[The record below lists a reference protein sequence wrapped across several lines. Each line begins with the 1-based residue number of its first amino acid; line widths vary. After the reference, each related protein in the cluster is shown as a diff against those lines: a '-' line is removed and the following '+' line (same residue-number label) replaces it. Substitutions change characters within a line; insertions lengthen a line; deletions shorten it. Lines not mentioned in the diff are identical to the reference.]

1 MYFTINELN
10 LLIMRRAL
18 AKAQEQLASVRRN
31 QGDTASAEYEVKR
44 LLDRCWLWQQQVAN
58 TNANRAADKLAMLA
72 RLS

>member
-31 QGDTASAEYEVKR
+31 QGDTTSAEYEVKR
-44 LLDRCWLWQQQVAN
+44 LLARVWQWQQQVEK